1 MVWLL
6 RCFKIFGNKFEWR
19 IEELN
24 MIYLRGI
31 INVEEEGNKINKLN
45 IMVKFISYDFIKYLY
60 NRYILKTTLMNGL
73 FIKISK

>member
-1 MVWLL
+1 
-6 RCFKIFGNKFEWR
+6 
-19 IEELN
+19 

-45 IMVKFISYDFIKYLY
+45 VMVKFISYDFIKYLY